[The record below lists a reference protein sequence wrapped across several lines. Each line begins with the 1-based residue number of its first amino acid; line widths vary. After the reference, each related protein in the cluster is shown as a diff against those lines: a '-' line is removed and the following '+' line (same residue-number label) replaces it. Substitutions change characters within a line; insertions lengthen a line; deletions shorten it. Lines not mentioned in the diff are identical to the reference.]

1 MNVPTA
7 PRILAALT
15 LAACTLTTASLHA
28 QLSISVSVGTARIA
42 PPPLP
47 EYEQPEAPGDGYIW
61 TPGYW
66 SWDDQVQDY
75 FWVPGTWVMPPEA
88 GLLWTP
94 GYWAYDNDA
103 YTWNE
108 GYWGQDVGFYGGVDY
123 GFGYSGT
130 GYDGG
135 YWNGSQFFYNTAVN
149 RINMRFVRNV
159 YTRPVDH
166 GWSNRGPRIAFNGGP
181 GGINLRPSRNETEAF
196 REHHIYATGP
206 QRNQWDS
213 ARRDRSQFNGFNHG
227 TPPAAAT
234 AQPVQGPSGFRGVAP
249 AQGATVGSWNRGEV
263 REQNGDR
270 GPANQPPRVENGN
283 NSGNGYRSRDAW
295 NNGRAVPVQTTPV
308 PAQPVQNQPGRPAQ
322 SPSAP
327 QVPSYNG
334 YSNGGRPSGVQSV
347 PVPSQQPVR
356 TQPAPAP
363 SQPMRPE
370 PNREGMRPAPPQQR
384 GGPVQGGAPQGNNR
398 PQPSGTQQFLR
409 SR

>member
-1 MNVPTA
+1 MIVPTA
-7 PRILAALT
+7 PRILAALA

-28 QLSISVSVGTARIA
+28 QMGVSVNVETSRVP

-66 SWDDQVQDY
+66 SWDDQQQDY
-75 FWVPGTWVMPPEA
+75 FWVPGTWVMPPAE

-108 GYWGQDVGFYGGVDY
+108 GYWSQDVGFYGGVDY

-135 YWNGSQFFYNTAVN
+135 YWNGSQFFYNTTVN
-149 RINMRFVRNV
+149 RVDLRFVRNV

-166 GWSNRGPRIAFNGGP
+166 GWFNHGGPRIAFNGGP
-181 GGINLRPSRNETEAF
+181 GGINLRPSHNEIETLRN
-196 REHHIYATGP
+196 HHIYATGP
-206 QRNQWDS
+206 QRSQWDS

-227 TPPAAAT
+227 TPPATAT
-234 AQPVQGPSGFRGVAP
+234 TQPVQGPSGFRSVAP
-249 AQGATVGSWNRGEV
+249 AQGATVGAWNRGEA
-263 REQNGDR
+263 RGQNSDH

-283 NSGNGYRSRDAW
+283 SSGNDYRSRGTW
-295 NNGRAVPVQTTPV
+295 NSGQAVP
-308 PAQPVQNQPGRPAQ
+308 AQNQPGRPAQ
-322 SPSAP
+322 SSSAP

-334 YSNGGRPSGVQSV
+334 YSNGGRPTGVQSV
-347 PVPSQQPVR
+347 PVPSQSSAPV
-356 TQPAPAP
+356 P
-363 SQPMRPE
+363 SQPARSE
-370 PNREGMRPAPPQQR
+370 PNWGGMRPAPPQQR
-384 GGPVQGGAPQGNNR
+384 GGPVQGAAPQGNNR

>member
-1 MNVPTA
+1 MEEWSTIMNVPTA
-7 PRILAALT
+7 PRILAALA

-28 QLSISVSVGTARIA
+28 QLGISVNVETARIA

-66 SWDDQVQDY
+66 SWDDQAQDY

-108 GYWGQDVGFYGGVDY
+108 GYWSQDVGFYGGVDY

-135 YWNGSQFFYNTAVN
+135 YWSGSQFFYNTAVN
-149 RINMRFVRNV
+149 RIDMRFVRNV

-166 GWSNRGPRIAFNGGP
+166 GWFNRGPRIAFNGGP
-181 GGINLRPSRNETEAF
+181 GGINLRPSHNETEAF

-206 QRNQWDS
+206 QRSQWDS
-213 ARRDRSQFNGFNHG
+213 ARRDRSQFSGFNHG

-234 AQPVQGPSGFRGVAP
+234 AQPVQGPSGFRGAAP
-249 AQGATVGSWNRGEV
+249 AQGAAVGAWNRGEA
-263 REQNGDR
+263 RGQNGD
-270 GPANQPPRVENGN
+270 PANQPPRVENGN
-283 NSGNGYRSRDAW
+283 NGGNGYRSRDAW
-295 NNGRAVPVQTTPV
+295 NNGRPTQNS
-308 PAQPVQNQPGRPAQ
+308 PAPQAPA
-322 SPSAP
+322 

-334 YSNGGRPSGVQSV
+334 YSNGGRPTGVQSV

-356 TQPAPAP
+356 PQSAPAP
-363 SQPMRPE
+363 SQP
-370 PNREGMRPAPPQQR
+370 MRPAPPQQR
-384 GGPVQGGAPQGNNR
+384 GGPVQGAAPQVNNR

-409 SR
+409 TR